1 MAKPEDAPDLG
12 SDALWHEGS
21 NPSLCIVS
29 NVRKEWK
36 MLEIKGKVN
45 TAICFAKV
53 IEEEAI
59 EQIRRMCDYPMT
71 QGSRIRIMPD
81 VHAGKGCTIG
91 TTMTIIDKAVPNIV
105 GVDIG
110 CGMYTV
116 NLGKA
121 EIDFEKLDEACHF
134 IPSGRNVWEGRQERF
149 DLTRLHCYR
158 DLKDAKRLVR
168 SLGTLGGGNHFIEI
182 DEAADGTKYLVIH
195 SGSRNL
201 GKQVAELYQK
211 LAVNLDRGYGEYFE
225 KRDEIIRTYKEQG
238 RRKEIQAALKAL
250 HYKTY
255 ESQPTM
261 PADLCYLSGKY
272 LDDYL
277 HDVEICQDFAKK
289 SREKM
294 AEIILE
300 RTGMAGGEAF
310 HTIHNYIDT
319 DEMIL
324 RKGAIAAHAGEKI
337 LIPIN
342 MKDGSVLAVGKGNPE
357 WNYSAPHGAG
367 RIMSRSKAKCELS
380 MDQYKMEMAG
390 VYTTSVNEHT
400 LDEAPMAYKSLTD
413 IIDVILES
421 VEIIDVMKPVYNFKA
436 SD

>member
-1 MAKPEDAPDLG
+1 
-12 SDALWHEGS
+12 
-21 NPSLCIVS
+21 
-29 NVRKEWK
+29 

-45 TAICFAKV
+45 TAICYAKV

-71 QGSRIRIMPD
+71 QGSRVRIMPD

-91 TTMTIIDKAVPNIV
+91 TTMTITDKAVPNVV

-116 NLGKA
+116 DLGKIT
-121 EIDFEKLDEACHF
+121 IDFETLDEACHF

-149 DLTRLHCYR
+149 DLTGLRCYR
-158 DLKDAKRLVR
+158 DLKDAKRLGR
-168 SLGTLGGGNHFIEI
+168 SLGTLGGGNHFIEV
-182 DEAADGTKYLVIH
+182 DEACDGTKYLIIH

-211 LAVNLDRGYGEYFE
+211 LAVNLDMGYGEYFE

-238 RRKEIQAALKAL
+238 RRKEIQTALKAL
-250 HYKTY
+250 HFKTY
-255 ESQPTM
+255 ERQPAM
-261 PADLCYLSGKY
+261 PEDLCYLSGKY
-272 LDDYL
+272 LEDYL
-277 HDVEICQDFAKK
+277 HDVEICQAFARRN
-289 SREKM
+289 REKM

-300 RTGMAGGEAF
+300 RTGMEGGEAF

-324 RKGAIAAHAGEKI
+324 RKGAIAAHAGEKV

-342 MKDGSVLAVGKGNPE
+342 MRDGSVLAIGKGNPE

-367 RIMSRSKAKCELS
+367 RIMSRKKAKNELR
-380 MDQYKMEMAG
+380 MDEYKKEMAG
-390 VYTTSVNEHT
+390 VYTTSVNENT
-400 LDEAPMAYKSLTD
+400 LDEAPMAYKSLED
-413 IIDVILES
+413 IIDVIRES